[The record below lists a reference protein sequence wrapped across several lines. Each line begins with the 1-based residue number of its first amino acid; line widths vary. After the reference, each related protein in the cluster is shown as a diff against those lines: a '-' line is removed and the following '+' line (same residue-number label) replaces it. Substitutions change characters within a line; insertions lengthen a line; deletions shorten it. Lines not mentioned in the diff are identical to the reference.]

1 MNHSRTFTSAL
12 ALVAAALILLPVWST
27 AQTASRAPSGST
39 STSSDPMGNMAG
51 VGKGVESITAE
62 EFREQLAWWAHDDRG
77 GREPG
82 TPGNIEAG
90 NVAAAEFER
99 LGLERCGDT
108 GKDGKRSFFQNFQ
121 KGGKYGYDAREV
133 LLHIGDR
140 KWGLGKDYTLA
151 GWAPEADLKNLAL
164 VFAGYGVVS
173 RKLEYDDYQGVD
185 VKDKAVLLFTYEP
198 QEKDPGSLWNGTKK
212 IAAASTYRKVRNAQR
227 KGARLVILVDGPLH
241 RDPARDPLT
250 PNESFRSSRC
260 PVLHVRRAVAEALLE
275 GSGRTLESLQ
285 QAIDSGTPPAPAPLA
300 LRSRVSFKAVR
311 KLLHPARNVLAL
323 FRGSHPRLRDEV
335 LIIGAHYDH
344 IGVGKYG
351 SRARSRIGEI
361 HNGADDNATGS
372 VGVLELAEAIAE
384 SGVKTKRSVL
394 FMLFD
399 AEEKG
404 LYGSRYY
411 VDHPAVPLDK
421 TAAMINMDMIG
432 YVKNN
437 RMSVG
442 GVGSCAA
449 WEGILKKAEH
459 GSPLTWRHRSSTG
472 GGSDHL
478 SFVARKIPVLMFN
491 SGLHP
496 YYHTPDDDARR
507 CNPEG
512 AREVLR
518 TMFRIA
524 CLAANLDRKPVWTT
538 GRLSTRLDL
547 GVRISTSSKGARVL
561 SVKGESPAHRAGLKT
576 GDILVRVHKSLVK
589 GRLSVSRALR
599 KVRPGQSVVVEF
611 LRGGKTLK
619 ARVEFPKPRKA
630 AVMKPAQKPKKR
642 KVF

>member
-1 MNHSRTFTSAL
+1 
-12 ALVAAALILLPVWST
+12 
-27 AQTASRAPSGST
+27 
-39 STSSDPMGNMAG
+39 MAG
-51 VGKGVESITAE
+51 VGKGVKSITAE

-82 TPGNIEAG
+82 TPGSIEAG
-90 NVAAAEFER
+90 DVAAAEFER
-99 LGLERCGDT
+99 LGLEACGDK
-108 GKDGKRSFFQNFQ
+108 GKDGKGTYFQNFE
-121 KGGKYGYDAREV
+121 KGGKHGYDAGAV
-133 LLHIGDR
+133 HLGIGNR
-140 KWGLGKDYTLA
+140 KWVLGKDYTLV
-151 GWAPEADLKNLAL
+151 GWAPEVDLKNLAV

-173 RKLEYDDYQGVD
+173 RKLKYDDYKGVD
-185 VKDKAVLLFTYEP
+185 VKDKAVLLFTHEP
-198 QEKDPGSLWNGTKK
+198 QEKNPKSRWNGVKRTPD
-212 IAAASTYRKVRNAQR
+212 ASTYRKIRNARR

-241 RDPARDPLT
+241 RNPDKDPLK
-250 PNESFRSSRC
+250 PGESFRSSLC
-260 PVLHVRRAVAEALLE
+260 PVLHVRRAAAAALLE
-275 GSGRTLESLQ
+275 GSDRTLKGLQ
-285 QAIDSGTPPAPAPLA
+285 QDIDSEDAPAPVA
-300 LRSRVSFKAVR
+300 LRSRVSFKAKR
-311 KLLHPARNVLAL
+311 KLLHPARNVLGL

-335 LIIGAHYDH
+335 IIIGAHYDH

-351 SRARSRIGEI
+351 SRARSRMGEV

-372 VGVLELAEAIAE
+372 VGVLELAEAFAE

-411 VDHPAVPLDK
+411 VNHPVVPLER

-432 YVKNN
+432 YVRNN

-449 WEGILKKAEH
+449 WEKILKKAEH
-459 GSPLTWRHRSSTG
+459 GSPLTWRHRYSTG

-478 SFVARKIPVLMFN
+478 SFVAKRIPVLMFN

-496 YYHTPDDDARR
+496 YYHTPDDDAKR

-518 TMFRIA
+518 TMFRIVY
-524 CLAANLDRKPVWTT
+524 LAANLDKKPEWTT
-538 GRLSTRLDL
+538 RGSRSRLDL
-547 GVRISTSSKGARVL
+547 GARLRTGTKGARVL
-561 SVKGESPAHRAGLKT
+561 SVKGQSPAARAGIKK
-576 GDILVRVHKSLVK
+576 GDILIRVHKSKVK

-599 KVRPGQSVVVEF
+599 KVRPGQSVEVEL
-611 LRGGKTLK
+611 LRGGETLK
-619 ARVEFPKPRKA
+619 VKVAFPKPPKA
-630 AVMKPAQKPKKR
+630 AAKKPTQKPKKK
-642 KVF
+642 KVI